1 MNNTT
6 ERSSILLV
14 VLGSDAPT
22 SAIRSINV
30 ALLQSLFEHF
40 GTLQKIII
48 FNKDVI
54 VKAFLEFTTPEDAVN
69 AKFFL
74 HGTILNN
81 LGSIKI
87 FFSALQKLEFSGR
100 FVESKDFNPNRA
112 EIAAQPGRVN
122 THKAKVTAAENLSN
136 QKPAADVF
144 QASKKRSAH
153 QLTTIKNEFSNTGS
167 QDDDTNSKGHTD
179 ADALSTQ
186 MPSVHNSLP
195 EPSGHC
201 KTQSVSRDRKF
212 SHDYLVTLD
221 SLNHVPVSGEF
232 YRPSMFSLQQPSMQF
247 EAPEA
252 DSVTPQVDLEIPEPL
267 PLPISPPAEANQ
279 SINAPVPSAGPKVI
293 LLSNLDDFFFAASE
307 VFNLFSCFGNIVR
320 VLLMKNL
327 KKALVEFKRTESAEV
342 AVNFMN
348 NRQFGRSKLKVV
360 MSKFKKIDL
369 KRNNKSEN
377 SQNFNEVIVPSN
389 KMNRFKNSSHNV
401 IAPTDTLLVV
411 VEKDAD
417 MTLSDVMLGVQ
428 LYAKPIRSKTL
439 EEQAGGEGVE
449 LHQVMFKFQSIVSA
463 MKVLAQVHNS
473 EVKGHFLSVTFAPS
487 ML

>member
-14 VLGSDAPT
+14 VLGVDAT
-22 SAIRSINV
+22 ASSIRSINI

-40 GTLQKIII
+40 GLLQKIII
-48 FNKDVI
+48 FNKDII
-54 VKAFLEFTTPEDAVN
+54 VKAFLEFTAPEDAVN
-69 AKFFL
+69 AKIFL
-74 HGTILNN
+74 HGTTLNN

-87 FFSALQKLEFSGR
+87 FYSALQKLEFSSR
-100 FVESKDFNPNRA
+100 FVECKDFNPNRA

-122 THKAKVTAAENLSN
+122 THKAKMTAAENLSN
-136 QKPAADVF
+136 QKPAAAVF
-144 QASKKRSAH
+144 QNSKKRSVH
-153 QLTTIKNEFSNTGS
+153 KLMNIKNEFSNNES
-167 QDDDTNSKGHTD
+167 QDDDNASKGHTD
-179 ADALSTQ
+179 ADGLSTQ
-186 MPSVHNSLP
+186 MPSVRNSLP
-195 EPSGHC
+195 ERTGHC

-212 SHDYLVTLD
+212 SNTHLVTLD
-221 SLNHVPVSGEF
+221 SLNHVPVSGEI
-232 YRPSMFSLQQPSMQF
+232 YRPSLFSLQQTSMQF
-247 EAPEA
+247 EAPET
-252 DSVTPQVDLEIPEPL
+252 DSVTPQVDLEVPEPV
-267 PLPISPPAEANQ
+267 PLPISPPAEANY
-279 SINAPVPSAGPKVI
+279 SVNAPAPSAGPKVI

-327 KKALVEFKRTESAEV
+327 KKALVEYKRTESAEV

-439 EEQAGGEGVE
+439 EEEGGEDGVE

-463 MKVLAQVHNS
+463 MKVLSQAHNS